1 MAEENNTQLAIS
13 SPRYDGPFD
22 LLLSLI
28 RRNEYP
34 IDALPVPA
42 ITGQFLAYVRS
53 ATDLDADLAGEFV
66 EVASWLVLLKS
77 RSMLPRGADDGPAPH
92 EELRRAVLDHEALR
106 VAKEFLEGR
115 TGRSRPGA
123 AGARAGH
130 EESELAW
137 EETPTVFD
145 MIEAARAALEAA
157 RASRSLEG
165 SGADSATVDEMIEWI
180 RFELALAP
188 EGRGVSTR
196 EWFET
201 RPEAGAVLLLAL
213 LEMAAKGSLFLHQE
227 REFGAI
233 CTKAVGGKGEDTQS
247 RAYATAGAVSA

>member
-13 SPRYDGPFD
+13 VARYDGPFD
-22 LLLSLI
+22 LLVALI

-34 IDALPVPA
+34 IDALPVPV

-53 ATDLDADLAGEFV
+53 ATDLDADLGGEFV

-77 RSMLPRGADDGPAPH
+77 RSMLPHGADDGPAPH
-92 EELRRAVLDHEALR
+92 EELRRAVLDHQALR
-106 VAKEFLEGR
+106 AAREFLEGR

-123 AGARAGH
+123 AGARPGREDTEVSM
-130 EESELAW
+130 EEA
-137 EETPTVFD
+137 PTVLD
-145 MIEAARAALEAA
+145 MIEAARAALEAD

-165 SGADSATVDEMIEWI
+165 AGADVATVDEMIEWI
-180 RFELALAP
+180 RLRLALAP
-188 EGRGVSTR
+188 AGRGVSTR
-196 EWFET
+196 EWFEL
-201 RPEAGAVLLLAL
+201 RPGAGAALLLTL

-233 CTKAVGGKGEDTQS
+233 RAKAPSEDPSRS
-247 RAYATAGAVSA
+247 RASEAVGAVSA